1 MLNSDLDL
9 EPNSRPVARST
20 SPKNCRIATE
30 PSSDSLSQQCFQR
43 SSAMPIFAEAT
54 ALAIRL
60 TDSPIAILS
69 TSTGAGYAI
78 GSISGLER
86 LTHLPI
92 AADLH
97 VELAG
102 LEYCYAQTIGSSSN
116 KFLVTDLQTD
126 LYLASS
132 ALYCKHEITAYFGIP
147 LVTAARDL
155 LGTLSILDFSQR
167 QFSDRDI
174 DSLQTIA
181 RLVTSEFERKL
192 LSQAQLNR
200 WVGDLQSADVAVRG
214 FDDCAAVTEHDLTAS
229 NRLSVV
235 AETDRDGFE
244 DRSMKIDLPAENY
257 SDYPQLQSELQFKL
271 LTHLAQELRTPLTA
285 VLGMASVLQQEIY
298 GSLSG
303 KQKDYLG
310 IIHHSGE
317 QLVTIVNEISELGG
331 FDLQQHKLTLRSV
344 DLEMLCRLA
353 LQSLEPLIQKKHH
366 QIVLALVGGEIPSD
380 YASERI
386 WVLDKD
392 KVRQIIYYLS
402 LSLIHTTAP
411 HHHISIR
418 IVNLTDGLQIQLVT
432 SDELVVLTDLQPLDR
447 IATTDRVVLH
457 SEDRDR
463 PLAANIG
470 QELRIRLGLSLSQ
483 TLASAHG
490 GKIELLANGRGYQL
504 KLPLIVA
511 DATST
516 LESQS

>member
-1 MLNSDLDL
+1 MLNSNLDLD
-9 EPNSRPVARST
+9 PNSRPVGRSI
-20 SPKNCRIATE
+20 SPKNRQIATE
-30 PSSDSLSQQCFQR
+30 SSIDSLSHRCFER
-43 SSAMPIFAEAT
+43 ALVLPIFAEAT

-60 TDSPIAILS
+60 TDSPIAILT
-69 TSTGAGYAI
+69 TSAGAGYAI

-86 LTHLPI
+86 LTQLPRT
-92 AADLH
+92 ADLH
-97 VELAG
+97 AELAG
-102 LEYCYAQTIGSSSN
+102 LEYCYAQTIGSSSD
-116 KFLVTDLQTD
+116 KFLVTNLQAD

-132 ALYCKHEITAYFGIP
+132 ALHCKHEIKAYLGIP
-147 LVTAARDL
+147 IITAARDL

-181 RLVTSEFERKL
+181 RLVASEFERKL
-192 LSQAQLNR
+192 LSQAQLDR
-200 WVGDLQSADVAVRG
+200 WVGDLRYADLAVRG
-214 FDDCAAVTEHDLTAS
+214 FDDFCATEHDLDPS
-229 NRLSVV
+229 NRPPAV
-235 AETDRDGFE
+235 AGTECDGVG
-244 DRSMKIDLPAENY
+244 DRSMRIDLPTENC
-257 SDYPQLQSELQFKL
+257 SDYPQLQSEIQFKL

-366 QIVLALVGGEIPSD
+366 QIVLDLVGGEIPSD

-402 LSLIHTTAP
+402 LSLIHTTSP

-418 IVNLTDGLQIQLVT
+418 IANLTDGLQLQLVT
-432 SDELVVLTDLQPLDR
+432 SDELVILTDLQSLDR
-447 IATTDRVVLH
+447 IATTDRERHHAL
-457 SEDRDR
+457 E
-463 PLAANIG
+463 ANIG
-470 QELRIRLGLSLSQ
+470 QDLRIRLGLSLSQ

-490 GKIELLANGRGYQL
+490 GKIEMLANGRGYQL
-504 KLPLIVA
+504 NLPLIVA
-511 DATST
+511 DATSAR
-516 LESQS
+516 LYASE

>member
-1 MLNSDLDL
+1 
-9 EPNSRPVARST
+9 
-20 SPKNCRIATE
+20 
-30 PSSDSLSQQCFQR
+30 
-43 SSAMPIFAEAT
+43 MPIFAEAT
-54 ALAIRL
+54 AIATRL
-60 TDSPIAILS
+60 TDSPIAILTMS
-69 TSTGAGYAI
+69 AGAGYAI
-78 GSISGLER
+78 GAISGLER

-92 AADLH
+92 TADLQA
-97 VELAG
+97 ELIG
-102 LEYCYAQTIGSSSN
+102 LEYCHARTIESSS
-116 KFLVTDLQTD
+116 KFLVTDLQTE

-132 ALYCKHEITAYFGIP
+132 ALHCKHQIKAYLGIP
-147 LVTAARDL
+147 MITAARDV

-181 RLVTSEFERKL
+181 RLVASEFERKL
-192 LSQAQLNR
+192 LSQAQLER
-200 WVGDLQSADVAVRG
+200 WVGDLRYADLAVRG
-214 FDDCAAVTEHDLTAS
+214 FDDCSAVTEHDLAAS
-229 NRLSVV
+229 NRPPAV
-235 AETDRDGFE
+235 AETERDGFE
-244 DRSMKIDLPAENY
+244 GQASSTDLPDENCA
-257 SDYPQLQSELQFKL
+257 DYPQLQSELQFKL

-366 QIVLALVGGEIPSD
+366 QIVLDLVGGEIPSD
-380 YASERI
+380 YANERI

-411 HHHISIR
+411 HHHISIQ
-418 IVNLTDGLQIQLVT
+418 IANLTDGLQIQLVT
-432 SDELVVLTDLQPLDR
+432 SDELVVLNDLQPLDR
-447 IATTDRVVLH
+447 IATTDRSVLPPDERH
-457 SEDRDR
+457 RALE
-463 PLAANIG
+463 ANIG
-470 QELRIRLGLSLSQ
+470 QDLRIRLGLSLSQ

-504 KLPLIVA
+504 NLPLIVA
-511 DATST
+511 DATSAR
-516 LESQS
+516 LYVGE